1 MSFHLSKYAPNVHRF
16 DFAVTLCVI
25 GVLAT
30 CLLHYLNKAQGAIEK
45 VILETELNNLRLG
58 LAETW
63 VHKNVTNQSIDIEA
77 LKGSNP
83 MLLIAA
89 KPANYVG
96 EHAKAPSN
104 GKAIWYFDTRTK
116 QLIYIGKG
124 GLEAAYILACA
135 AGRTKASLLSMGGLD
150 LVRDDSENTVA
161 RQH

>member
-1 MSFHLSKYAPNVHRF
+1 MSFHLSKYAPNVRRF

-30 CLLHYLNKAQGAIEK
+30 CLLHYLNEAQGAIEK

-63 VHKNVTNQSIDIEA
+63 VHKNVTNQSINIEA

-96 EHAKAPSN
+96 EHAQAPSN
-104 GKAIWYFDTRTK
+104 SKAIWYFDTQKK
-116 QLIYIGKG
+116 QLIYIDRN
-124 GLEAAYILACA
+124 GLEAAYILICT
-135 AGRTKASLLSMGGLD
+135 AGRTKASLLSIGGLD
-150 LVRDDSENTVA
+150 LVRDVPKNTVVT
-161 RQH
+161 QH